1 MLLGHRQLL
10 GVVLAPLLIGSVAR
24 GQELSPPDTL
34 ETPYPDAPLAPPAPS
49 PSAAPAAPPPATPTP
64 AAPQPAPAAA
74 APAQAVA
81 PPAASPETRTSLPRR
96 AERRLV
102 LTGEVGWNGLAGF
115 GPVLTF
121 HAHPHLSFD
130 LGAGL
135 SLVGGKIGVRTR
147 YNFLTGPVT
156 PFLGVGFMASTG
168 IDNFV
173 YDTTQDSG
181 EPDRNPITLKILD
194 SYFVQGVVGI
204 DYIHRAGFSLIG
216 SVGYARLLNHDNVEV
231 VEGTPDAED
240 EKAFDV
246 LFRSGPVITVGVGYA
261 FR

>member
-1 MLLGHRQLL
+1 MLSAHHHLL
-10 GVVLAPLLIGSVAR
+10 GVVLAPLLVGSVAR

-34 ETPYPDAPLAPPAPS
+34 ETPYPDAPVAPAPTSAPAPAPPAAPVGAPPAPH
-49 PSAAPAAPPPATPTP
+49 
-64 AAPQPAPAAA
+64 
-74 APAQAVA
+74 A
-81 PPAASPETRTSLPRR
+81 PPAAPVPPAVPPAARPEKRASLPPR

-130 LGAGL
+130 LGAGI
-135 SLVGGKIGVRTR
+135 SLVGGKVGVRTR
-147 YNFLTGPVT
+147 YNLLSGPVT

-168 IDNFV
+168 WKNFV
-173 YDTTQDSG
+173 YDPSKQG
-181 EPDRNPITLKILD
+181 EPDRNPITLNIKD
-194 SYFVQGVVGI
+194 SYFVQSVVGI

-231 VEGTPDAED
+231 VEGTPDEED
-240 EKAFDV
+240 KKAFDI